1 MRPLYEIAEEI
12 GLDWKR
18 VHPSAQPYFNA
29 LFDLAGLDDK
39 YFMDDG
45 RTVVLYFLANA
56 STWRG
61 PTARRIKEELNAM
74 LRENRGQRN
83 LRVVAQNPSN

>member
-45 RTVVLYFLANA
+45 GVIFL
-56 STWRG
+56 G
-61 PTARRIKEELNAM
+61 
-74 LRENRGQRN
+74 
-83 LRVVAQNPSN
+83 